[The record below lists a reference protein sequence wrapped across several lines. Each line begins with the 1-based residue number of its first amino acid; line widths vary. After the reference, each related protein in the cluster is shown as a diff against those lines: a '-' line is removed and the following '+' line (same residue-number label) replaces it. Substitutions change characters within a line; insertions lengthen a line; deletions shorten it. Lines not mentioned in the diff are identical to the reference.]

1 MSGRE
6 SLGGNERAMKKL
18 LSVVL
23 GGVLVAIPGCIAQQ
37 LHNSSSDPAAKT
49 ETSKDQREA
58 VDRLDDSAKILDE
71 LMNTPESAIPEWV
84 LAKAQCVM
92 VVPSMIKGGFV
103 FGGQHGRGAASC
115 RNQGRW
121 SAPQMVTISG
131 GSWGAQIGAE
141 AVDLVLIFVGN
152 KGAENLLNNS
162 VKLGG
167 EASVAAGP
175 FGRSAQASTDASVR
189 AEILAYSRTRGLF
202 AGLELS
208 GASVRGDDDSDRG
221 LYGKPMR
228 SRDVLSGTVP
238 PPAGSDEYLATIRKH
253 FREAINAH

>member
-1 MSGRE
+1 
-6 SLGGNERAMKKL
+6 MKKFL
-18 LSVVL
+18 RVFLSGVV
-23 GGVLVAIPGCIAQQ
+23 VALAGCSGTQM
-37 LHNSSSDPAAKT
+37 HNSPKTSESAKAGMS
-49 ETSKDQREA
+49 ETSKDRQE
-58 VDRLDDSAKILDE
+58 VLDRLNDSGKILDE
-71 LMNTPESAIPEWV
+71 LMSTPESTIPEWV
-84 LAKAQCVM
+84 LAKAHCVM
-92 VVPSMIKGGFV
+92 IVPSMVKGGFV
-103 FGGQHGRGAASC
+103 FGGQHGRGAATC

-121 SAPQMVTISG
+121 SAPQMVTITG

-141 AVDLVLIFVGN
+141 AVDLVLVFTGN
-152 KGAENLLNNS
+152 KGAEDLLNNS

-238 PPAGSDEYLATIRKH
+238 APAGSETYLQTVRKY
-253 FREAINAH
+253 FREAVNAH

>member
-1 MSGRE
+1 
-6 SLGGNERAMKKL
+6 MKKF
-18 LSVVL
+18 LSVFL
-23 GGVLVAIPGCIAQQ
+23 SGVMVAVAGCSGTQM
-37 LHNSSSDPAAKT
+37 HNSSRTSESTKAGMS
-49 ETSKDQREA
+49 ETSKDRQE
-58 VDRLDDSAKILDE
+58 VLDRLNDSGKILDE
-71 LMNTPESAIPEWV
+71 LMSTPESTIPEWV
-84 LAKAQCVM
+84 LSKAQCVM
-92 VVPSMIKGGFV
+92 VVPSMVKGGFV

-115 RNQGRW
+115 RNKGRW
-121 SAPQMVTISG
+121 SAPQMVTITG

-141 AVDLVLIFVGN
+141 AVDLVLVFTGN
-152 KGAENLLNNS
+152 KGAEDLLNNS

-228 SRDVLSGTVP
+228 SRDVLAGTVP
-238 PPAGSDEYLATIRKH
+238 PPAGSEKFLETTRKY
-253 FREAINAH
+253 FRDAVNAN